1 LNWGVAGEVKI
12 KIKGCR
18 GMKFK
23 KGSFNERDRHKE
35 LGQTI
40 DKSTK
45 AVKPNYLKEAFKWLA
60 LIIAA
65 MFVALI
71 LRTYV
76 FEWVV
81 VDGKSMENTLEDE
94 EVLFV
99 SKMQYRFGEPKRGD
113 IIIIQISEGNWDYLY
128 FAKNF
133 RALTSIFPGQG
144 EVNYIKRVIGLPGE
158 KIELKDGYLYI
169 DGEKQNEPYIKGIT
183 YEQSFELPR
192 VVPEDCVFVM
202 GDNREC
208 SKDSRQIGFVR
219 LSQIKG
225 KAVFRIKPFNR
236 FGSIYD

>member
-1 LNWGVAGEVKI
+1 MEY
-12 KIKGCR
+12 
-18 GMKFK
+18 K
-23 KGSFNERDRHKE
+23 KGSFNENDRYEKLE
-35 LGQTI
+35 KTI
-40 DKSTK
+40 ETDAK
-45 AVKPNYLKEAFKWLA
+45 AVKPNYLKEACKWLL
-60 LIIAA
+60 LIVAA
-65 MFVALI
+65 MFVALM

-81 VDGKSMENTLEDE
+81 VDGKSMENTLHDD

-99 SKMQYRFGEPKRGD
+99 SKIKYRLSEPKRGD

-133 RALTSIFPGQG
+133 RTLTTILPSQG
-144 EVNYIKRVIGLPGE
+144 EVNYIKRIAGLPGE
-158 KIELKDGYLYI
+158 KIELVDGYLYI
-169 DGEKQNEPYIKGIT
+169 DGVKQNEPYIKGMT
-183 YEQSFELPR
+183 YGQDSEFPK

-208 SKDSRQIGFVR
+208 SKDSRQIGFIE

-225 KAVFRIKPFNR
+225 KAVFRIKPFDK